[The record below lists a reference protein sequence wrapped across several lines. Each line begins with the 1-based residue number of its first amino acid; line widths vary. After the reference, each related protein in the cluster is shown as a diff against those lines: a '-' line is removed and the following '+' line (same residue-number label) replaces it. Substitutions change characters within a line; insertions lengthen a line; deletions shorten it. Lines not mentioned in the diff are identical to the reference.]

1 MVVERVLQYYAL
13 LRSLLKTRPSLREC
27 LTRCRHCRIF
37 FLADRRNAGR
47 RDLGCPFGCQH
58 AHRRRASTQRSIAY
72 YGDEEGKLK
81 KKIQNDRRPR
91 KGSGTQ
97 TPSSPSPPPWWPKPV
112 VGYVRRLVSR
122 IEGRPVSRREIL
134 DLLVRVLRQHS
145 MARRRRIDQIIGW
158 LHEQPP

>member
-1 MVVERVLQYYAL
+1 MVLQYYAL
-13 LRSLLKTRPSLREC
+13 LRSLLKTRPSLRQC

-47 RDLGCPFGCQH
+47 RDLGCPFGCQE

-81 KKIQNDRRPR
+81 KKIQNDRRER
-91 KGSGTQ
+91 KGSATQ
-97 TPSSPSPPPWWPKPV
+97 TPSFPSPAPSWPKPV
-112 VGYVRRLVSR
+112 VGYVRRLVCW
-122 IEGRPVSRREIL
+122 IESRRVSLREVL
-134 DLLVRVLRQHS
+134 EMLVRVLRQHS

-158 LHEQPP
+158 LDEQPP